1 MKRLFFALWPDNNS
15 RQQIAQI
22 NQQITF
28 PNMRKLIP
36 DNLHITLVFLGNVD
50 DAIATAVQQR
60 AGDIIAPPISL
71 QFDELDY
78 WVKPKVVCLTCQR
91 QPKAVY
97 QLVNALTAM
106 LTEYPVRVEQRPY
119 RAHITLARKAK
130 QRPELNFSPVVINA
144 DSFALVESISTEKG
158 VRYQV
163 RERWLLEG

>member
-1 MKRLFFALWPDNNS
+1 MKRLFFALWPDDES
-15 RQQIAQI
+15 RQQIDQL
-22 NQQITF
+22 NQQITL
-28 PNMRKLIP
+28 PDSRKLIP

-50 DAIATAVQQR
+50 DAIAAAVQRR

-97 QLVNALTAM
+97 LLVNALTRM
-106 LTEYPVRVEQRPY
+106 LVDYPIRVEQRPY

-130 QRPELNFSPVVINA
+130 QRPQFNFNPVMINA
-144 DSFALVESISTEKG
+144 DSFALVESTSTDNG

-163 RERWLLEG
+163 IERWLLKG

>member
-1 MKRLFFALWPDNNS
+1 MKRLFFALWPDDNS

-28 PNMRKLIP
+28 PDIRKLIP

-78 WVKPKVVCLTCQR
+78 WVKPKIVCLTCQR

-106 LTEYPVRVEQRPY
+106 LAEYPVRVEQRPY

-158 VRYQV
+158 MRYQV
-163 RERWLLEG
+163 RERWFLKG

>member
-1 MKRLFFALWPDNNS
+1 MKRLFFALWPDDNS
-15 RQQIAQI
+15 REQIAQI

-28 PNMRKLIP
+28 PDIRKLIP

-106 LTEYPVRVEQRPY
+106 LAEYPVRVEQRPY

>member
-60 AGDIIAPPISL
+60 AGDIIAPPIS
-71 QFDELDY
+71 
-78 WVKPKVVCLTCQR
+78 
-91 QPKAVY
+91 
-97 QLVNALTAM
+97 
-106 LTEYPVRVEQRPY
+106 
-119 RAHITLARKAK
+119 
-130 QRPELNFSPVVINA
+130 
-144 DSFALVESISTEKG
+144 
-158 VRYQV
+158 
-163 RERWLLEG
+163 

>member
-78 WVKPKVVCLTCQR
+78 WVKPKIICLTCQR

>member
-22 NQQITF
+22 NQQIFF
-28 PNMRKLIP
+28 PDIRKLIP

-71 QFDELDY
+71 EFNELDY
-78 WVKPKVVCLTCQR
+78 WVKPKIVCLTCQR

-106 LTEYPVRVEQRPY
+106 LAEYPVRVEQRPY

-163 RERWLLEG
+163 RERWLLKG

>member
-1 MKRLFFALWPDNNS
+1 MKRLFFALWPDDNS

-28 PNMRKLIP
+28 PDIRKLIP

>member
-28 PNMRKLIP
+28 PDIRKLIP

-78 WVKPKVVCLTCQR
+78 WVKPKIVCLTCQR

-106 LTEYPVRVEQRPY
+106 LAEYPVRVEQRPY

-158 VRYQV
+158 VIYQV
-163 RERWLLEG
+163 RERWFLKG